1 MLKGPGR
8 RLALGMTALSAPAV
22 WACTRLLSPEWAA
35 VASAGVVAAAAA
47 LFGSELSGRH
57 ASLLGVVRRLGK
69 GDFRARAAIGDS
81 GLGAAVNQLAEMVS
95 EKIADLSRDKSQLE
109 AVLDQMT
116 EAVVAVDADGVVLVV
131 NPALSRLLG
140 VDPAAARGRNYLESL
155 RHAGISGLI
164 AAVLRD
170 GKVLAQEVR
179 LFTREELVFDAH
191 ATPLKQQGTVA
202 GALVVLHD
210 ITRLRRLESV
220 RRDFVANVGH
230 ELRTPLASI
239 KGFAETLR
247 EGAMNDPVHAA
258 EFLSTIEEHA
268 DRMSKLVDDLLDLA
282 AIESGHRMP
291 RFEAVEIGPMCAE
304 VARELSPQAEA
315 AGVRIELLPTEGL
328 PPVRAD
334 RDQLRQILVNLV
346 SNAIKYNEQGGLVE
360 LSAERR
366 DSGMRVTV
374 RDTGVGIPDAD
385 LPRVFERFY
394 RVDKARS
401 RDAGGTGL
409 GLSIVKHLV
418 EAHGGQ
424 VSVESRQPGGSAF
437 RFTLPAAG

>member
-8 RLALGMTALSAPAV
+8 RLALGMTVLSAPIV
-22 WACTRLLSPEWAA
+22 WSCVRLLPAEWAA
-35 VASAGVVAAAAA
+35 VASAAAVGAAAAF
-47 LFGSELSGRH
+47 FGAELGEKH
-57 ASLLGVVRRLGK
+57 ASLLGVLRRLAS
-69 GDFRARAAIGDS
+69 GDYRARAPYGDD
-81 GLGAAVNQLAEMVS
+81 GLGREVNRLAERVA
-95 EKIADLSRDKSQLE
+95 ETVAELSRDKTQLE
-109 AVLDQMT
+109 AVLNQMT
-116 EAVVAVDADGVVLVV
+116 EAVVAVDSAGAVLVV

-140 VDPAAARGRNYLESL
+140 VDPAAARGRGYLESL
-155 RHAGISGLI
+155 RHAAISAMI
-164 AAVLRD
+164 ASVLRD

-179 LFTREELVFDAH
+179 LFTPEELVFDAH
-191 ATPLKQQGTVA
+191 AAPLRQQGAVA

-247 EGAMNDPVHAA
+247 EGALRDPEHAG
-258 EFLSTIEEHA
+258 EFLRTIEEHA

-282 AIESGHRMP
+282 AIESGHRTP
-291 RFEAVEIGPMCAE
+291 RFEAVELGPLCADVARQLAPQAE
-304 VARELSPQAEA
+304 VA
-315 AGVRIELLPTEGL
+315 GVRLEALAMDALPR
-328 PPVRAD
+328 VRAD
-334 RDQLRQILVNLV
+334 RDQLRQILTNLA
-346 SNAIKYNEQGGLVE
+346 SNAIKYNEAGGAVE
-360 LSAERR
+360 LSAERA
-366 DSGMRVTV
+366 GEGVRVTV
-374 RDTGVGIPDAD
+374 RDTGIGIPESD

-424 VSVESRQPGGSAF
+424 VSVESRQPGGSVF
-437 RFTLPAAG
+437 RFTLRAAD

>member
-8 RLALGMTALSAPAV
+8 RLALGMTALAGPAV
-22 WACTRLLSPEWAA
+22 WASVRLLPPEWAA
-35 VASAGVVAAAAA
+35 VASVAAVAVVAVI
-47 LFGSELSGRH
+47 FGAELSGRH
-57 ASLLGVVRRLGK
+57 AALLGVVRRLGS
-69 GDFRARAAIGDS
+69 GDFRARAPIGDS
-81 GLGAAVNQLAEMVS
+81 GLGEAVNRLAEMVS
-95 EKIADLSRDKSQLE
+95 ERIDDLSRDKSQLE

-140 VDPAAARGRNYLESL
+140 VDPASARGRSYLESL

-164 AAVLRD
+164 GAVLRD
-170 GKVLAQEVR
+170 GNVLAQEVR

-191 ATPLKQQGTVA
+191 ATPLRRQGTVA

-247 EGAMNDPVHAA
+247 EGAMSDPVHAV

-268 DRMSKLVDDLLDLA
+268 DRMAKLVDDLLDLA

-291 RFEAVEIGPMCAE
+291 RFEAVALGPLCVD
-304 VARELSPQAEA
+304 VARQLAPQAEE
-315 AGVRIELLPTEGL
+315 AGVRIGVLPADDL
-328 PPVRAD
+328 PPARAD
-334 RDQLRQILVNLV
+334 RDQLRQILINLV
-346 SNAIKYNEQGGLVE
+346 SNAIKYNEPGGLVE
-360 LSAERR
+360 LSAEKR
-366 DSGMRVTV
+366 DAGLRVTV

-424 VSVESRQPGGSAF
+424 VSVESRQPGGSSF
-437 RFTLPAAG
+437 RFTLPAAS